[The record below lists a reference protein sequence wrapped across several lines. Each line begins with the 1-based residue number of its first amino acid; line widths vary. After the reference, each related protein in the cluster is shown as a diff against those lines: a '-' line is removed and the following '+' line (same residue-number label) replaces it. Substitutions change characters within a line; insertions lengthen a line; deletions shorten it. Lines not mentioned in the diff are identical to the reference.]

1 MFKSILMFAIFAAVS
16 AHMAHYREEC
26 KDELNIPQESI
37 DNFKNWK
44 FENDDH
50 SACYIE
56 CIFKKMGL
64 VNDGQF
70 NVDVIAEKLSSEDKT
85 AEELK
90 PDIESCIDNTIT
102 DSCKR
107 IFKGF
112 ACFKEN
118 NLYRIKASAQ
128 SS

>member
-1 MFKSILMFAIFAAVS
+1 
-16 AHMAHYREEC
+16 
-26 KDELNIPQESI
+26 
-37 DNFKNWK
+37 
-44 FENDDH
+44 
-50 SACYIE
+50 
-56 CIFKKMGL
+56 MGL

-90 PDIESCIDNTIT
+90 PEIENCIDNTIT

-112 ACFKEN
+112 ACFKAN
-118 NLYRIKASAQ
+118 NLYRIKTSAQ
-128 SS
+128 TA